1 MSAAGE
7 AVPSRSPRWDRLRV
21 HRVAFPGIL
30 PVDRRGLHERARLSL
45 LALASLLGSVPSL
58 ALFALI
64 TLSLVLLPLV
74 VGGIALLGLVPVAAR
89 LVGLHRRFTGGVLG
103 SPIAA
108 RYADTTGLEPVRR
121 LGRWAQ
127 DRWRW
132 RDYAYLACDATGGLV
147 LSWLVVVLAVA
158 PAWYLVAP
166 ALLGGGALWL
176 LVALVPAS
184 VALWWVLTPFLVR
197 ARLVAGAWILGW
209 SPVDALEEEVS
220 RVTASRAATVDS
232 AAAEL
237 RRIERDLHDGVQ
249 ARIASLGMNLGLAE
263 VLLRSDPEGAEQ
275 LLTEARASTVSALED
290 LRTVVRG
297 MHPPVLAD
305 RGLAG
310 AVEALALD
318 VAVPVDVRAVL
329 PGTAPAPVE
338 SAVYFAVAE
347 ALANVVKHS
356 GAGRAWVQLDHRD
369 GVLRVEVG
377 DDGTGGAAAQDGS
390 GLTGIAR
397 RLGAFDGTLS
407 VSSPAGG
414 PTILRMEVPCALSSS
429 RTPPSSGTA

>member
-1 MSAAGE
+1 MSASGE
-7 AVPSRSPRWDRLRV
+7 AIPSRTPRWDRLRV
-21 HRVAFPGIL
+21 QTVAFPGIL
-30 PVDRRGLHERARLSL
+30 PVDRRGLEHRLRLSGV
-45 LALASLLGSVPSL
+45 ALASLLGAVPSL
-58 ALFALI
+58 VLFVLTTA
-64 TLSLVLLPLV
+64 SLALLPVV
-74 VGGIALLGLVPVAAR
+74 VGGIALLGLVPLAAVVTR
-89 LVGLHRRFTGGVLG
+89 VHRRITGELLG
-103 SPIAA
+103 TPVPV
-108 RYADTTGLEPVRR
+108 RYADTAGLGPVRR
-121 LGRWAQ
+121 LGRWAK
-127 DRWRW
+127 DRERW
-132 RDYAYLACDATGGLV
+132 RDYAYLAFDGTGGAI
-147 LSWLVVVLAVA
+147 LSWVVVVLTVS

-166 ALLGGGALWL
+166 GIMGGGAWWL
-176 LVALVPAS
+176 LVGLAPVS
-184 VALWWVLTPFLVR
+184 VLLWWLLTPLLVR
-197 ARLVAGAWILGW
+197 PRLLAGARILGW
-209 SPVDALEEEVS
+209 SPVGVLEQEVS

-263 VLLRSDPEGAEQ
+263 VLLRSDPAGAEQ

-305 RGLAG
+305 RGLGG

-318 VAVPVDVRAVL
+318 VAVPVDVRAAVS
-329 PGTAPAPVE
+329 GTAPAPVE

-356 GAGRAWVQLDHRD
+356 EATRAWVVLEHRD
-369 GVLRVEVG
+369 DVLRVEVG
-377 DDGTGGAAAQDGS
+377 DDGSGGARAGDGS